1 MLNKVIK
8 ISATWCMP
16 CHAYA
21 KTFDAVKADERFKDI
36 EFEELDAE
44 ENEELCEKY
53 GVRSIPTTIMLDENN
68 EVLLSFSGNVSK
80 GYLEGKVL
88 EYIKG

>member
-21 KTFDAVKADERFKDI
+21 KTFEAVKADERFKDI

-53 GVRSIPTTIMLDENN
+53 GVRSIPTTIMLDENG

-80 GYLEGKVL
+80 QYLEDKI
-88 EYIKG
+88 EEISK

>member
-1 MLNKVIK
+1 MLDKVIK

-16 CHAYA
+16 CHAYK

-80 GYLEGKVL
+80 DYLEGKVL
-88 EYIKG
+88 EYSEK